1 MTSTPASKPAAGEG
15 RSAIRVRGLSKR
27 FKIYRHP
34 SDIAWELLSGKQRH
48 HEFTALNNVSF
59 DVNHGEVV
67 GIIGRNGAGKS
78 TLLRILAGTLDS
90 TSGAVE
96 VDGRISAIL
105 ELGTGFHPEYTG
117 RENVYMGGMCLG
129 MSREQVTN
137 KLEWIIDF
145 SGLRAVIDE
154 PFRTYS
160 TGMQARLTFA
170 TAVSVDPDV
179 FIVDEALAAGDG
191 FFVHRSMARIRQIC
205 KSGSTVLF
213 VSHSMG
219 SVVELCDRVIWIDKG
234 EVKMEG
240 DALSVVRA
248 YDYSI
253 HEEISQGQGQVA
265 VETIEAA
272 VVQSPPAEVTEALV
286 DPNASP
292 KVPEK
297 LPDTKSVF
305 RRGPVFIDRVE
316 FLDSA
321 GAMTDC
327 FRVWESMTVRVSY
340 HCDGEPPQESLGL
353 AVAFNRAH
361 DLISVSQT
369 STARVLRD
377 SDVPAYHQASFRQ
390 RPGRS
395 GVIEARIDPIQFSDG
410 QYIVS
415 VGLLPNIPSISEFYE
430 YHHYFY
436 PITVLRDG
444 QSLFGTAFYP
454 LVTWTHTQG
463 DGSSR

>member
-1 MTSTPASKPAAGEG
+1 MSAISEVIPAAKDS

-27 FKIYRHP
+27 FKIYPHP
-34 SDIAWELLSGKQRH
+34 SDMAWEALFGKRRH
-48 HEFTALNNVSF
+48 HEFTALKDVSF

-78 TLLRILAGTLDS
+78 TLLKILAGTLDS
-90 TSGAVE
+90 TSGSVE

-129 MSREQVTN
+129 MSRQQVTS

-179 FIVDEALAAGDG
+179 FMVDEALAAGDG

-213 VSHSMG
+213 VSHSMA
-219 SVVELCDRVIWIDKG
+219 SVAELCDRVIWIDKG
-234 EVKMEG
+234 EIKMEG

-248 YDYSI
+248 YDYSV
-253 HEEISQGQGQVA
+253 HEEISQGEGQIARVQPVGVA
-265 VETIEAA
+265 AQHVDVPA
-272 VVQSPPAEVTEALV
+272 VSWDADAGGVVF
-286 DPNASP
+286 
-292 KVPEK
+292 EK
-297 LPDTKSVF
+297 AQDNQTVF

-316 FLDSA
+316 FLNQA
-321 GAMTDC
+321 GLATDC
-327 FRVWESMTVRVSY
+327 FRVWESMTVRVTY
-340 HCDGEPPQESLGL
+340 HCDHDPPQESLGL

-361 DLISVSQT
+361 DLVSVSQT
-369 STARVLRD
+369 STSRVLRD
-377 SDVPAYHQASFRQ
+377 SEVPVYHRAPFRL
-390 RPGRS
+390 RPGRF

-415 VGLLPNIPSISEFYE
+415 VGILPNIPSLSEFYE

-436 PITVLRDG
+436 PITILRDG
-444 QSLFGTAFYP
+444 ESLFGTAFYP
-454 LVTWTHTQG
+454 MVTWTHTPG
-463 DGSSR
+463 GHGSI